1 MKFLFFKCSLLFI
14 SLNTN
19 LFALIYFS
27 VNTDTKTISFS
38 GSTDVVPYQ
47 DPMMAMYYLR
57 SGTDDSGPFTSLD
70 LSAAFTGYPEES
82 NPRWELWTNQS
93 AFSIGDMSKTESY
106 TLTATGTGVS
116 YAGLSD
122 IYQTQI
128 ENLVAFGTNNENSYG
143 SPTSIPVISYSSYL
157 LDLINRIESE
167 RDAALAE
174 RDARPTQADYDAVVT
189 DRNSRPTQAA
199 YNAVV
204 AERDARLTESE
215 VRDLR
220 LGSSMLEV
228 VDGDASIN
236 IELEATDNLG
246 ITNPTWTP
254 VPESKVVIHPNFQSG
269 KIKIDVEADDE
280 SNSGVRFFRFKMN
293 GSNSSED
300 ADSSSDDSSDD
311 GGLSMFDE
319 EGRPTIEIGDG
330 PTVRPRP

>member
-167 RDAALAE
+167 RDTALAE

-246 ITNPTWTP
+246 ITSPTWTP
-254 VPESKVVIHPNFQSG
+254 VPESKVIIHPNYQSG
-269 KIKIDVEADDE
+269 KIRIDVGADDA
-280 SNSGVRFFRFKMN
+280 SNSGTRFFRFKMT
-293 GSNSSED
+293 E
-300 ADSSSDDSSDD
+300 
-311 GGLSMFDE
+311 
-319 EGRPTIEIGDG
+319 
-330 PTVRPRP
+330 

>member
-1 MKFLFFKCSLLFI
+1 M
-14 SLNTN
+14 
-19 LFALIYFS
+19 YFS
-27 VNTDTKTISFS
+27 VNEDAKTISFS
-38 GSTDVVPYQ
+38 GQINVVPYQ

-106 TLTATGTGVS
+106 TLTATDTEVS
-116 YAGLSD
+116 YAHLSD

-128 ENLVAFGTNNENSYG
+128 ENLVVFGTNTTNSYG

-174 RDARPTQADYDAVVT
+174 RDARPTQADYDAVVA

-199 YNAVV
+199 YDSVV
-204 AERDARLTESE
+204 AERNARLTQSE

-246 ITNPTWTP
+246 ITSPTWTP
-254 VPESKVVIHPNFQSG
+254 VPESKVIIHPNYQSG
-269 KIKIDVEADDE
+269 KIRIDVGADDA
-280 SNSGVRFFRFKMN
+280 SNSGTRFFRFKMT
-293 GSNSSED
+293 E
-300 ADSSSDDSSDD
+300 
-311 GGLSMFDE
+311 
-319 EGRPTIEIGDG
+319 
-330 PTVRPRP
+330 